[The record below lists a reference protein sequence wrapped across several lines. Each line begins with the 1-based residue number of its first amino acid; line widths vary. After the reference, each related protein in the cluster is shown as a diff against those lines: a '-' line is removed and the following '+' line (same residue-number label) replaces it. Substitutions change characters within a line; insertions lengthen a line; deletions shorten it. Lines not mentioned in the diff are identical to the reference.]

1 MNDSPRPLAGE
12 GPGVRAKSMS
22 ELNDSFDDPLAA
34 ALEIGDRP
42 HVADD
47 RLRAAVL
54 AQTVG
59 VLRGRRRLKRCTLA
73 AGLLACYLGGVATMG
88 LFSAGREN
96 GHPQTPGPTLADNPK
111 DAAPHRRHV
120 STHPQEEKLT
130 AKKPSRFES
139 WRRIGDHFL
148 RDSGDVSLAVAGY
161 SEAIHLAS
169 AEERRISPEQDNWL
183 LMALKQDAQTRERKH
198 VTEQN

>member
-1 MNDSPRPLAGE
+1 MKERD
-12 GPGVRAKSMS
+12 
-22 ELNDSFDDPLAA
+22 DSFDDPLAA
-34 ALEIGDRP
+34 AFDLGDGQLA
-42 HVADD
+42 ADD
-47 RLRAAVL
+47 RLRAAVF

-59 VLRGRRRLKRCTLA
+59 VLRGRRRLKQCAVA
-73 AGLLACYLGGVATMG
+73 AALLGCYLAGITTME
-88 LFSAGREN
+88 LLRPSRASEQ
-96 GHPQTPGPTLADNPK
+96 PPTIGPTLAGNSPHSPPHLRHVAAHPK
-111 DAAPHRRHV
+111 DQRVAV
-120 STHPQEEKLT
+120 
-130 AKKPSRFES
+130 KKPSGFES

-169 AEERRISPEQDNWL
+169 AEERRISPDRDNWL